1 MGQAKR
7 RGTFEERQALSL
19 QQKANATEKR
29 LAQEEQDRLE
39 QVERIKNMPPKARST
54 LMLVAGL
61 TAMGL
66 GVV

>member
-1 MGQAKR
+1 M
-7 RGTFEERQALSL
+7 SL
-19 QQKANATEKR
+19 QQKATATEKR
-29 LAQEEQDRLE
+29 LAQEEQDRQE
-39 QVERIKNMPPKARST
+39 QADRIKNMSPKARST

>member
-7 RGTFEERQALSL
+7 RGTFEERQAVSM
-19 QQKANATEKR
+19 QKKATATEKR
-29 LAQEEQDRLE
+29 LAQEELDRQE
-39 QVERIKNMPPKARST
+39 QADIIKNMSPKARGT
-54 LMLVAGL
+54 LILVAGL